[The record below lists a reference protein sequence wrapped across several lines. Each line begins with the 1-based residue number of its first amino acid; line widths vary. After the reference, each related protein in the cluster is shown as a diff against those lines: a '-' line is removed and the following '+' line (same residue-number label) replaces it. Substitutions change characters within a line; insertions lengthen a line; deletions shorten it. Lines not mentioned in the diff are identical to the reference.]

1 MAYKIIRTKTN
12 EEQPGVEIEAILDAE
27 SDLAALGTDYA
38 PGSVAMV
45 ADTGSAVFVINASG
59 QWKKI

>member
-27 SDLAALGTDYA
+27 SDLEALGTDYA

-45 ADTGSAVFVINASG
+45 ADTGAPVYMMNASG
-59 QWKKI
+59 QWKEI